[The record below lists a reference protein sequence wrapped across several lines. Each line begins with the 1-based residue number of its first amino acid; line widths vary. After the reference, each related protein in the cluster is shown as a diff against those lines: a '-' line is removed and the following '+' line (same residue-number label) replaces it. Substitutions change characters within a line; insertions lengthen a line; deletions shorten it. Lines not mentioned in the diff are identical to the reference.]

1 MKLNPPPKVRVAL
14 YIFTAVG
21 SLAVTYLSVRGVIGV
36 DEVALWTSFTT
47 LIAGMAGFN
56 VPKAE

>member
-1 MKLNPPPKVRVAL
+1 MTLNPPRKVRAAL
-14 YIFTAVG
+14 YIFTMFG
-21 SLAVTYLSVRGVIGV
+21 SLIMTYLAIKNIVGV

-56 VPKAE
+56 TQGK